1 MSIASKRPRLS
12 DPAPSNSPA
21 AKRRRTWIT
30 IGEGVGILAVIIA
43 ALSFW
48 DSHQQR
54 VREDR
59 AASAAAHQAPAD
71 PVFALRGEADADGGR
86 IHLRTVNDSEI
97 IQEQTFVFPLEVLGQ
112 PVHTTGGADIEAVW
126 FAGGLKKAGP
136 KAAKGSDDD
145 QRLPVVITTT
155 FTVDGRTGHA
165 SGLYT
170 IGYRLKPHFPFGAT
184 VMLRGLALRSG
195 GLGDAQALV
204 ERAWASDNPPKKP

>member
-1 MSIASKRPRLS
+1 MS
-12 DPAPSNSPA
+12 DPAPSKSPA
-21 AKRRRTWIT
+21 AKRRLSWLT
-30 IGEGVGILAVIIA
+30 IGEGVGIVAVIIA

-48 DSHQQR
+48 DRHQER

-59 AASAAAHQAPAD
+59 AASAAAHQTPAD
-71 PVFALRGEADADGGR
+71 PVFALLGEVDGAGAR
-86 IHLRTVNDSEI
+86 IHLRTVSDSQV
-97 IQEQTFVFPLEVLGQ
+97 IQEQTFVCPAAVLDQ

-165 SGLYT
+165 SGLYM

-184 VMLRGLALRSG
+184 VMLRGLALRSSG
-195 GLGDAQALV
+195 QGDAQTLV
-204 ERAWASDNPPKKP
+204 EHAWASDNPPKKP

>member
-1 MSIASKRPRLS
+1 LS
-12 DPAPSNSPA
+12 DPAPSTSPA

-48 DSHQQR
+48 DSHQER

-59 AASAAAHQAPAD
+59 AASAAARQAPAD
-71 PVFALRGEADADGGR
+71 PVFALRGEADGAGAR
-86 IHLRTVNDSEI
+86 IHLRTVSDAEI
-97 IQEQTFVFPLEVLGQ
+97 IQEQTFVFPAAVRDQ
-112 PVHTTGGADIEAVW
+112 PVRATGGADIEAAW
-126 FAGGLKKAGP
+126 FAGGLKKAGS

-145 QRLPVVITTT
+145 QQLPVAITTT

-165 SGLYT
+165 SGLYA

-184 VMLRGLALRSG
+184 VELRGLALRSNG
-195 GLGDAQALV
+195 QGDPRALV
-204 ERAWASDNPPKKP
+204 ERAWASDNPPAQPRGAL